1 MRALFGSL
9 TTRGRS
15 FMAAGGA
22 AMVCGL
28 AIPEPDLVRVGALL
42 AILPIVSALIAR
54 RSRYRLSCSRRLDP
68 PRVPAGQPTVVTAQ
82 VKNISRLR
90 ASVLLAEDVTPYA
103 LGSRPR
109 FVLDEIEPS
118 GHRELSYEI
127 CSDVR
132 GKFTIGP
139 LRVRVA
145 DAFGLVEISR
155 SFRETSTL
163 VVTPRIFPLPR
174 ATAQSSWLGEGD
186 GGMRTISAIGEDDA
200 APRAYQDGDGL
211 HRVHWKSTARYGE
224 LMVRREEHQWRN
236 SASVFLDTRR
246 CAHSGRGSASTFE
259 FAVSAAASIGAHLSG
274 EGFRARLITEAG
286 EIAPRGTFHDS
297 LLDMLA
303 VISPSRDVTLRTGAS
318 ALANAGGQLIA
329 VVGRL
334 SPDEAGQLA
343 ASRRG
348 NAPAM
353 ALLLAVSAW
362 ASEAIA
368 EDTERTAEILSAAGW
383 RVAVASAST
392 PLATAWQQLHRP
404 ADRPLPVGGLGGFE
418 GLGGLGGPAGTGG
431 SGSNG
436 VPGGLGGSGGN
447 GSIEGNGSSR
457 GPAGTSGFG
466 GSGGEFG

>member
-1 MRALFGSL
+1 MRGLFGSL

-15 FMAAGGA
+15 FVAAGGA

-42 AILPIVSALIAR
+42 VVLPVVSMLIAR
-54 RSRYRLSCSRRLDP
+54 RSRYRLSCTRRLDP
-68 PRVPAGQPTVVTAQ
+68 PRIPAGEPTTVTAR
-82 VKNISRLR
+82 VENVSRLR
-90 ASVLLAEDVTPYA
+90 TGVLLAEDITPYT

-109 FVLDEIEPS
+109 FVLDEIEPG
-118 GHRELSYEI
+118 GHRELSYQI
-127 CSDVR
+127 RSDSR
-132 GKFTIGP
+132 GKFTVGP

-145 DAFGLVEISR
+145 DSFGLVEISR
-155 SFRETSTL
+155 SFSATSTL

-186 GGMRTISAIGEDDA
+186 GGMRTISTIGEDDA
-200 APRAYQDGDGL
+200 APRQYQDGDGL
-211 HRVHWKSTARYGE
+211 HRVHWRSTARYGE

-246 CAHSGRGSASTFE
+246 SAHTGSGPTSTFE

-274 EGFRARLITEAG
+274 EGFRARLITDAG
-286 EIAPRGTFHDS
+286 EIAPRGTFQDT

-303 VISPSRDVTLRTGAS
+303 VITPSHATSFGTGTS
-318 ALANAGGQLIA
+318 ELARAGGQLIA
-329 VVGRL
+329 VIGRL
-334 SPDEAGQLA
+334 SVDDARQLA

-362 ASEAIA
+362 ATDGIT
-368 EDTERTAEILSAAGW
+368 EDTARTAEILSAAGW
-383 RVAVASAST
+383 RIAVASAST

-404 ADRPLPVGGLGGFE
+404 MEVVR
-418 GLGGLGGPAGTGG
+418 
-431 SGSNG
+431 S
-436 VPGGLGGSGGN
+436 SGGDL
-447 GSIEGNGSSR
+447 R
-457 GPAGTSGFG
+457 
-466 GSGGEFG
+466 

>member
-1 MRALFGSL
+1 MRGLFGSL

-15 FMAAGGA
+15 FVAAGGA

-42 AILPIVSALIAR
+42 AALPLVSTLTAR
-54 RSRYRLSCSRRLDP
+54 RSRYRLSCTRRLDP
-68 PRVPAGQPTVVTAQ
+68 PRIPAGQPATVTAR
-82 VKNISRLR
+82 VENVSRLR
-90 ASVLLAEDVTPYA
+90 TGVLLAEDITPYT

-109 FVLDEIEPS
+109 FVLDEIEAS
-118 GHRELSYEI
+118 GHRELSYQI
-127 CSDVR
+127 RSDAR

-155 SFRETSTL
+155 SFSATSTL

-174 ATAQSSWLGEGD
+174 ASAQSSWLGEGD

-200 APRAYQDGDGL
+200 APRQYQDGDGL
-211 HRVHWKSTARYGE
+211 HRVHWRSTARYGE

-246 CAHSGRGSASTFE
+246 SAHTGSGPTSTFE

-274 EGFRARLITEAG
+274 EGFRARLITDAG
-286 EIAPRGTFHDS
+286 EIAPRGTFQDT

-303 VISPSRDVTLRTGAS
+303 VITPSHATSFGTGTS
-318 ALANAGGQLIA
+318 ELARAGGQLIA

-334 SPDEAGQLA
+334 SADDARQLA

-362 ASEAIA
+362 ATDGIT
-368 EDTERTAEILSAAGW
+368 EDTARTAEILSAAGW
-383 RVAVASAST
+383 RIAVASAST

-404 ADRPLPVGGLGGFE
+404 MEVVR
-418 GLGGLGGPAGTGG
+418 
-431 SGSNG
+431 S
-436 VPGGLGGSGGN
+436 SGGDL
-447 GSIEGNGSSR
+447 R
-457 GPAGTSGFG
+457 
-466 GSGGEFG
+466 

>member
-15 FMAAGGA
+15 FVAAGGA
-22 AMVCGL
+22 AVVCGL
-28 AIPEPDLVRVGALL
+28 SIPEPDLVRVGALL
-42 AILPIVSALIAR
+42 VVLPVVSAFTAR

-68 PRVPAGQPTVVTAQ
+68 PRVPAGESTSVTARLEN
-82 VKNISRLR
+82 VSRLR
-90 ASVLLAEDVTPYA
+90 TGVLLAEDVTPYR

-118 GHRELSYEI
+118 GTRELNYQI
-127 CSDVR
+127 RSDTR

-155 SFRETSTL
+155 SFSTTSTL
-163 VVTPRIFPLPR
+163 VVTPKIIPLPR
-174 ATAQSSWLGEGD
+174 AAAPSSWLGEGD

-200 APRAYQDGDGL
+200 APRAYQDGDDL
-211 HRVHWKSTARYGE
+211 RRVHWRSTARYGE

-246 CAHSGRGSASTFE
+246 GAHSGSGSSASFE
-259 FAVSAAASIGAHLSG
+259 FAVSAAASIGAHLAE
-274 EGFRARLITEAG
+274 EGFRARLITDSG
-286 EIAPRGTFHDS
+286 EIAPRGTFTDT

-303 VISPSRDVTLRTGAS
+303 VISPSQSSGFRSGTT

-329 VVGRL
+329 VLGRL
-334 SPDEAGQLA
+334 TIEDAAQLA

-353 ALLLAVSAW
+353 ALLLAASCW
-362 ASEAIA
+362 AVGTVG
-368 EDTERTAEILSAAGW
+368 EDTERAAETLSAAGW
-383 RVAVASAST
+383 RVAVATAST

-404 ADRPLPVGGLGGFE
+404 ADRPLPVGAISLGS
-418 GLGGLGGPAGTGG
+418 LAD
-431 SGSNG
+431 
-436 VPGGLGGSGGN
+436 
-447 GSIEGNGSSR
+447 
-457 GPAGTSGFG
+457 FG
-466 GSGGEFG
+466 GEPR

>member
-1 MRALFGSL
+1 
-9 TTRGRS
+9 
-15 FMAAGGA
+15 MAAGGA
-22 AMVCGL
+22 AVVCGL

-42 AILPIVSALIAR
+42 IILPLVSVLIAG

-68 PRVPAGQPTVVTAQ
+68 PRVPAGQFTVVTAR
-82 VKNISRLR
+82 VENISRLR
-90 ASVLLAEDVTPYA
+90 TGVLLAEDVAPYS

-109 FVLDEIEPS
+109 FVLDEIEPG
-118 GHRELSYEI
+118 GHRELSYQI
-127 CSDVR
+127 HPDTR

-155 SFRETSTL
+155 SFSATSTL

-174 ATAQSSWLGEGD
+174 VTAASSWLGEGD

-200 APRAYQDGDGL
+200 APRLYQDGDGL
-211 HRVHWKSTARYGE
+211 RRVHWKSTARYGE

-246 CAHSGRGSASTFE
+246 SAHSGRGPSATFE

-274 EGFRARLITEAG
+274 EGFRARLITDAG
-286 EIAPRGTFHDS
+286 EIAPRGTFQDS

-303 VISPSRDVTLRTGAS
+303 VISPSSQAGLQSGTS
-318 ALANAGGQLIA
+318 ALASAGGQLIA
-329 VVGRL
+329 VVGQL
-334 SPDEAGQLA
+334 SPDDASQLA

-362 ASEAIA
+362 WADSVPPEEA
-368 EDTERTAEILSAAGW
+368 RTAEVLAAAGW
-383 RVAVASAST
+383 RVAVVTAST
-392 PLATAWQQLHRP
+392 PLASAWQQLHRP
-404 ADRPLPVGGLGGFE
+404 ADRPLPIGGF
-418 GLGGLGGPAGTGG
+418 
-431 SGSNG
+431 
-436 VPGGLGGSGGN
+436 
-447 GSIEGNGSSR
+447 GSSR
-457 GPAGTSGFG
+457 DPG
-466 GSGGEFG
+466 GDFS

>member
-1 MRALFGSL
+1 MRALFSSL

-15 FMAAGGA
+15 FVAAGAA

-42 AILPIVSALIAR
+42 VVLPLVSGLIAR

-68 PRVPAGQPTVVTAQ
+68 PRVPAGQLSEVTVRVEN
-82 VKNISRLR
+82 VSRLR
-90 ASVLLAEDVTPYA
+90 TSVLLGEDVTPYS

-118 GHRELSYEI
+118 GHRELSYQI
-127 CSDVR
+127 RSDTR
-132 GKFTIGP
+132 GKFIIGP

-155 SFRETSTL
+155 SFSTTSTL
-163 VVTPRIFPLPR
+163 VVTPRIIPLPR
-174 ATAQSSWLGEGD
+174 ASATSSWLGEGD

-200 APRAYQDGDGL
+200 APRVYQDGDGL
-211 HRVHWKSTARYGE
+211 RRVHWKSTARYGE

-246 CAHSGRGSASTFE
+246 SAHSGRGPSATFE

-286 EIAPRGTFHDS
+286 EIAPHGTFQDS

-303 VISPSRDVTLRTGAS
+303 VISPSGDTTIRSGTS

-329 VVGRL
+329 VVGRM
-334 SPDEAGQLA
+334 SHDDASALA

-353 ALLLAVSAW
+353 ALLIGVSAW
-362 ASEAIA
+362 AADTVP
-368 EDTERTAEILSAAGW
+368 EDTTRTAEILAAAGW
-383 RVAVASAST
+383 RVATVTAST
-392 PLATAWQQLHRP
+392 SLAAAWQQLHRP
-404 ADRPLPVGGLGGFE
+404 ADRPLTVGGFDRPVTTIGTGSDGPSGDLGDLGIVGDLGSLGSLGSSGSSGGYE
-418 GLGGLGGPAGTGG
+418 GLRG
-431 SGSNG
+431 
-436 VPGGLGGSGGN
+436 
-447 GSIEGNGSSR
+447 ESR
-457 GPAGTSGFG
+457 
-466 GSGGEFG
+466 

>member
-1 MRALFGSL
+1 MRGLLSSL

-28 AIPEPDLVRVGALL
+28 GIPEPDLVRVGALL
-42 AILPIVSALIAR
+42 VVLPAVSSLTAR
-54 RSRYRLSCSRRLDP
+54 RARYRLSCVRRLDP
-68 PRVPAGQPTVVTAQ
+68 PRVPAGQSATVTARMEN
-82 VKNISRLR
+82 VSRLR
-90 ASVLLAEDVTPYA
+90 TGVLLAEDVTPYT

-109 FVLDEIEPS
+109 FVLDEIEPG
-118 GHRELSYEI
+118 GHRELSYQI
-127 CSDVR
+127 RSDTR

-155 SFRETSTL
+155 SFSATSTL
-163 VVTPRIFPLPR
+163 VVTPKIYPLPR
-174 ATAQSSWLGEGD
+174 ASAPSSWLGEGD

-200 APRAYQDGDGL
+200 APRQYQDGDSL
-211 HRVHWKSTARYGE
+211 HRVHWRSTARYGE

-246 CAHSGRGSASTFE
+246 TAHTGSGPASTFE
-259 FAVSAAASIGAHLSG
+259 FAVSAAASIGAHLAG
-274 EGFRARLITEAG
+274 EGFRARLITDAG
-286 EIAPRGTFHDS
+286 EIAPRGTFQDT

-303 VISPSRDVTLRTGAS
+303 VIAPSHDVSFRTGTS

-334 SPDEAGQLA
+334 SAADASQLA

-353 ALLLAVSAW
+353 ALLLAASAW
-362 ASEAIA
+362 AADGIA
-368 EDTERTAEILSAAGW
+368 EDTARAAEILSAAGW

-392 PLATAWQQLHRP
+392 PLEAAWQQMHRP
-404 ADRPLPVGGLGGFE
+404 ADRPLPVGGI
-418 GLGGLGGPAGTGG
+418 
-431 SGSNG
+431 
-436 VPGGLGGSGGN
+436 GSGGF
-447 GSIEGNGSSR
+447 GSGGV
-457 GPAGTSGFG
+457 
-466 GSGGEFG
+466 GSGGELP

>member
-1 MRALFGSL
+1 MRALFSSL

-15 FMAAGGA
+15 FVAAGGA

-42 AILPIVSALIAR
+42 VLLPLVSALIAR

-68 PRVPAGQPTVVTAQ
+68 PRVPAGQPTTVTAR
-82 VKNISRLR
+82 VENVSRLR
-90 ASVLLAEDVTPYA
+90 TGVLLAEDVTPYS

-109 FVLDEIEPS
+109 FVLDEIEP
-118 GHRELSYEI
+118 GGNRELSYQI
-127 CSDVR
+127 RSDTR

-155 SFRETSTL
+155 SFSTTSTL

-174 ATAQSSWLGEGD
+174 AAAASSWLGEGD
-186 GGMRTISAIGEDDA
+186 GGMRTISAVGEDDA
-200 APRAYQDGDGL
+200 APRQYQDGDGL
-211 HRVHWKSTARYGE
+211 RRVHWKSTARYGE

-246 CAHSGRGSASTFE
+246 SAHSRSGPSATFE

-274 EGFRARLITEAG
+274 EGFRTRLITDSG
-286 EIAPRGTFHDS
+286 EIAPRGTFDDS

-303 VISPSRDVTLRTGAS
+303 VISPSRDVGFGPGTS
-318 ALANAGGQLIA
+318 ALASAGGQLIA

-334 SPDEAGQLA
+334 SAEDASQLA

-353 ALLLAVSAW
+353 ALLLAVSGW
-362 ASEAIA
+362 AADSVP
-368 EDTERTAEILSAAGW
+368 EDTARTAEVLSAAGW
-383 RVAVASAST
+383 RVAVATAST
-392 PLATAWQQLHRP
+392 PLATAWQKLHRP
-404 ADRPLPVGGLGGFE
+404 ADRLLSVGGFDGSGAAGRPSGPGGPEDAAGLEGAAGLGGE
-418 GLGGLGGPAGTGG
+418 
-431 SGSNG
+431 
-436 VPGGLGGSGGN
+436 PG
-447 GSIEGNGSSR
+447 
-457 GPAGTSGFG
+457 
-466 GSGGEFG
+466 

>member
-15 FMAAGGA
+15 FTAAGGA
-22 AMVCGL
+22 AVVCGL
-28 AIPEPDLVRVGALL
+28 AIPEPDLIRVGALL
-42 AILPIVSALIAR
+42 VILPLVSAAIAR

-68 PRVPAGQPTVVTAQ
+68 PRVPVGQLTVVTARLEN
-82 VKNISRLR
+82 VTRLR
-90 ASVLLAEDVTPYA
+90 TGVLLAEDVTPYA

-109 FVLDEIEPS
+109 FVLDEIEP
-118 GHRELSYEI
+118 GGNRELSYQI
-127 CSDVR
+127 RSDTR

-155 SFRETSTL
+155 AFRTTSTL
-163 VVTPRIFPLPR
+163 VVTPRIVPLPR
-174 ATAQSSWLGEGD
+174 AAAPSSWLGEGE

-211 HRVHWKSTARYGE
+211 RRVHWRSTARYGQ

-246 CAHSGRGSASTFE
+246 SAHSGSGPSATFE
-259 FAVSAAASIGAHLSG
+259 FAVSAAASIGAHLAE

-286 EIAPRGTFHDS
+286 EIAPRGTFQDT

-303 VISPSRDVTLRTGAS
+303 VISPSREPSLAAGTT

-329 VVGRL
+329 VLGRM
-334 SPDEAGQLA
+334 SADDAGLLA

-353 ALLLAVSAW
+353 ALLLTVSAW
-362 ASEAIA
+362 SSDTVP
-368 EDTERTAEILSAAGW
+368 EDTARTAEILSASGW
-383 RVAVASAST
+383 RVAVATATT
-392 PLATAWQQLHRP
+392 PLAIAWQQLHRP
-404 ADRPLPVGGLGGFE
+404 LGPFGPAERPLPVSL
-418 GLGGLGGPAGTGG
+418 AGE
-431 SGSNG
+431 
-436 VPGGLGGSGGN
+436 P
-447 GSIEGNGSSR
+447 R
-457 GPAGTSGFG
+457 
-466 GSGGEFG
+466 

>member
-1 MRALFGSL
+1 MRGLFGSL

-15 FMAAGGA
+15 FVAAGGA

-42 AILPIVSALIAR
+42 VVLPVVSMLIAR
-54 RSRYRLSCSRRLDP
+54 RSRYRLSCTRRLDP
-68 PRVPAGQPTVVTAQ
+68 PRIPAGQPATVTAR
-82 VKNISRLR
+82 VENVSRLR
-90 ASVLLAEDVTPYA
+90 TGVLLAEDITPYT

-109 FVLDEIEPS
+109 FVLDEIEPG
-118 GHRELSYEI
+118 GHRELSYQI
-127 CSDVR
+127 RSDSR
-132 GKFTIGP
+132 GKFTVGP

-145 DAFGLVEISR
+145 DSFGLVEISR
-155 SFRETSTL
+155 SFSSTSTL

-200 APRAYQDGDGL
+200 APRQYQDGDGL
-211 HRVHWKSTARYGE
+211 HRVHWRSTARYGE

-246 CAHSGRGSASTFE
+246 SAHTGTGPTSTFE

-274 EGFRARLITEAG
+274 EGFRARLITDAG
-286 EIAPRGTFHDS
+286 EIAPRGTFQDT

-303 VISPSRDVTLRTGAS
+303 VNTPSHATSFGTGS
-318 ALANAGGQLIA
+318 SELARAGGQLIA
-329 VVGRL
+329 VIGRL
-334 SPDEAGQLA
+334 SVDDARQLA

-353 ALLLAVSAW
+353 ALVLAVSAW
-362 ASEAIA
+362 ATDGIT
-368 EDTERTAEILSAAGW
+368 EDTARTAEILSAAGW

-392 PLATAWQQLHRP
+392 PLDTAWQQMHRP
-404 ADRPLPVGGLGGFE
+404 LEMLR
-418 GLGGLGGPAGTGG
+418 
-431 SGSNG
+431 
-436 VPGGLGGSGGN
+436 PGGGDP
-447 GSIEGNGSSR
+447 R
-457 GPAGTSGFG
+457 
-466 GSGGEFG
+466 

>member
-1 MRALFGSL
+1 MRALFSSL

-15 FMAAGGA
+15 FLAAGGA

-42 AILPIVSALIAR
+42 VILPLVSGLIAR

-68 PRVPAGQPTVVTAQ
+68 PRVPAGQLSVVT
-82 VKNISRLR
+82 VRVENVSRLR
-90 ASVLLAEDVTPYA
+90 TSVLLAEDVTPYS

-118 GHRELSYEI
+118 GHRELSYQI
-127 CSDVR
+127 RSDTR

-155 SFRETSTL
+155 SFSTTSTL
-163 VVTPRIFPLPR
+163 VVTPRIVPLPR
-174 ATAQSSWLGEGD
+174 ASARSSWLGEGD

-200 APRAYQDGDGL
+200 APRVYQDGDGL
-211 HRVHWKSTARYGE
+211 RRVHWKSTARYGE

-246 CAHSGRGSASTFE
+246 CAHSGRGPSATFE

-274 EGFRARLITEAG
+274 EGFRARLITEDG
-286 EIAPRGTFHDS
+286 EIAPRGTFQDT

-303 VISPSRDVTLRTGAS
+303 VISPSGRASIRSGTS
-318 ALANAGGQLIA
+318 ALASAGGQLIA

-334 SPDEAGQLA
+334 SYDDASQLA

-353 ALLLAVSAW
+353 ALLLGVSAW
-362 ASEAIA
+362 EA
-368 EDTERTAEILSAAGW
+368 DTVPDDTAQTAEILAAAGW
-383 RVAVASAST
+383 RVATVTAST
-392 PLATAWQQLHRP
+392 PLAAAWQQLHRP
-404 ADRPLPVGGLGGFE
+404 ADRPLPVRGFDGGLGHSE
-418 GLGGLGGPAGTGG
+418 DLRGGL
-431 SGSNG
+431 
-436 VPGGLGGSGGN
+436 
-447 GSIEGNGSSR
+447 EGR
-457 GPAGTSGFG
+457 
-466 GSGGEFG
+466 GGESR

>member
-1 MRALFGSL
+1 
-9 TTRGRS
+9 
-15 FMAAGGA
+15 MAAGGA

-42 AILPIVSALIAR
+42 VILPLVSALIAA

-68 PRVPAGQPTVVTAQ
+68 PRVPAGQLTVVTAR
-82 VKNISRLR
+82 VENISRLR
-90 ASVLLAEDVTPYA
+90 TGVLLAEDVTPYS
-103 LGSRPR
+103 LGSRPK
-109 FVLDEIEPS
+109 FVLDEIEPG
-118 GHRELSYEI
+118 GHRELNYQI
-127 CSDVR
+127 HTDTR

-155 SFRETSTL
+155 SFSTTSTL

-174 ATAQSSWLGEGD
+174 ATAPSSWLGEGD
-186 GGMRTISAIGEDDA
+186 GGMRTISAVGEDDA
-200 APRAYQDGDGL
+200 APRVYQDGDGL
-211 HRVHWKSTARYGE
+211 RRVHWKSTARYGE

-236 SASVFLDTRR
+236 SASIFLDTRR
-246 CAHSGRGSASTFE
+246 GAHAGSGPSATFE

-286 EIAPRGTFHDS
+286 EIAPRGTFTDT

-303 VISPSRDVTLRTGAS
+303 VISPSSHVGLRSGTS
-318 ALANAGGQLIA
+318 ALASMGGQLIA

-334 SPDEAGQLA
+334 SPDDASQLA

-362 ASEAIA
+362 ATDSVPQDVA
-368 EDTERTAEILSAAGW
+368 RTAEVLAAAGW
-383 RVAVASAST
+383 RVAVVTAST
-392 PLATAWQQLHRP
+392 PLASAWQQLHRP
-404 ADRPLPVGGLGGFE
+404 ADRPLPIGGFD
-418 GLGGLGGPAGTGG
+418 G
-431 SGSNG
+431 S
-436 VPGGLGGSGGN
+436 
-447 GSIEGNGSSR
+447 R
-457 GPAGTSGFG
+457 DRRR
-466 GSGGEFG
+466 

>member
-1 MRALFGSL
+1 MRALFSSL

-42 AILPIVSALIAR
+42 VILPLVSALIAG

-68 PRVPAGQPTVVTAQ
+68 PRVPAGQLTVVTAR
-82 VKNISRLR
+82 VENVSRLR
-90 ASVLLAEDVTPYA
+90 TGVLLAEDVTPYS

-109 FVLDEIEPS
+109 FVLDEIEPG
-118 GHRELSYEI
+118 GHRELNYQI
-127 CSDVR
+127 HSDTR

-145 DAFGLVEISR
+145 DAFGLVEIGR
-155 SFRETSTL
+155 SFSATSTL

-174 ATAQSSWLGEGD
+174 VTASSSWLGDGD

-200 APRAYQDGDGL
+200 APRLYQDGDGL
-211 HRVHWKSTARYGE
+211 RRVHWKSTARYGE

-246 CAHSGRGSASTFE
+246 SAHSGRGPSATFE
-259 FAVSAAASIGAHLSG
+259 FAVSAAASIGAHLAG

-286 EIAPRGTFHDS
+286 EIAPRGTFTDT

-303 VISPSRDVTLRTGAS
+303 VISTSSHASLQSGTS
-318 ALANAGGQLIA
+318 ALASAGGQLIA
-329 VVGRL
+329 VVGQL
-334 SPDEAGQLA
+334 SPDDARALA

-362 ASEAIA
+362 ATDSVPQEEA
-368 EDTERTAEILSAAGW
+368 RTAEILAAAGW
-383 RVAVASAST
+383 RVAVVTAST
-392 PLATAWQQLHRP
+392 PLASAWQQLHRP
-404 ADRPLPVGGLGGFE
+404 ADRPLPIGGFDRSRI
-418 GLGGLGGPAGTGG
+418 GGGDA
-431 SGSNG
+431 S
-436 VPGGLGGSGGN
+436 
-447 GSIEGNGSSR
+447 
-457 GPAGTSGFG
+457 
-466 GSGGEFG
+466 

>member
-15 FMAAGGA
+15 FTAAGGA
-22 AMVCGL
+22 AVVCGL

-42 AILPIVSALIAR
+42 VILPLVSAAIAR

-68 PRVPAGQPTVVTAQ
+68 PRVPVGQPTVVTARLEN
-82 VKNISRLR
+82 VTRLR
-90 ASVLLAEDVTPYA
+90 TGVLLAEDVTPYA

-109 FVLDEIEPS
+109 FVLDEIEP
-118 GHRELSYEI
+118 GGNRELSYQI
-127 CSDVR
+127 RSDTR

-155 SFRETSTL
+155 AFKTTSTL
-163 VVTPRIFPLPR
+163 VVTPKIVPLPR
-174 ATAQSSWLGEGD
+174 AAAPSSWLGEGE

-211 HRVHWKSTARYGE
+211 RRVHWRSTARYGQ

-246 CAHSGRGSASTFE
+246 SAHSGSGPSATFE
-259 FAVSAAASIGAHLSG
+259 FAVSAAASIGAHLAE

-286 EIAPRGTFHDS
+286 EIAPRGTFQDT

-303 VISPSRDVTLRTGAS
+303 VISPSREPSLAAGTT

-329 VVGRL
+329 VLGRMSADDARL
-334 SPDEAGQLA
+334 LA

-353 ALLLAVSAW
+353 ALLLTVSAW
-362 ASEAIA
+362 SSDTVP
-368 EDTERTAEILSAAGW
+368 EDTARTAEILSASGW
-383 RVAVASAST
+383 RVAVATATT
-392 PLATAWQQLHRP
+392 PLAIAWQQLHRP
-404 ADRPLPVGGLGGFE
+404 FGPAERPLPVSL
-418 GLGGLGGPAGTGG
+418 AGE
-431 SGSNG
+431 
-436 VPGGLGGSGGN
+436 P
-447 GSIEGNGSSR
+447 R
-457 GPAGTSGFG
+457 
-466 GSGGEFG
+466 